1 MATWRVSTD
10 ASAMSV
16 ETGELC
22 RRHGITRACFYRWKS
37 KFGGLNENWF
47 SDLADAREKIAQW
60 KQDYNEKRPHR
71 SLQYRTPMEFAAQSA
86 AGFYRAELGEEGS
99 NTGPLPPDP
108 PPPYAEGRVGEN
120 KNRRKSHYPWTKDGG
135 QITCGRAINC
145 APNKCFARA
154 SAMTLRQECPSH
166 TNNTDVSIFFIAS

>member
-1 MATWRVSTD
+1 
-10 ASAMSV
+10 MSV

-86 AGFYRAELGEEGS
+86 AGFYRAELGQEAS
-99 NTGPLPPDP
+99 NAGPLPPDP
-108 PPPYAEGRVGEN
+108 HPRYAEGSVGRTKTGESLIIRGLKMGGRSPAYAAN
-120 KNRRKSHYPWTKDGG
+120 ELDRSVVAKDQIRTIIQTFRDRLFTEIFQRR
-135 QITCGRAINC
+135 
-145 APNKCFARA
+145 
-154 SAMTLRQECPSH
+154 SATAGTHQ
-166 TNNTDVSIFFIAS
+166 